1 MGTDANKDTLP
12 THLGMWDA
20 VSIIIGIVVGAGI
33 YETPPM
39 VFKNLGGPWMMLGAW
54 AVAGLLSFIGALC
67 YAELATTYPQ
77 TGGDYV
83 YLTRAYGR
91 WLGFLFGWAQ
101 LAVILTANIGMMT
114 FIFADYGARLFQPAT
129 STGGWWETSFG
140 WMYRKDFAWM
150 WAGLA
155 VVVLTFLNILGVRA
169 GKLTQ
174 NILTATKV
182 VGLLAIII
190 AGLCWPSN
198 ESMEPSPPAGGL
210 SSQNAAIATAVG
222 LSASPDS
229 AILASGRAGLLAPL
243 PISIAFAMVLIF
255 LTYGGWND
263 AAYVAAELHDGR
275 KNIPRAL
282 LLGVVGIVVIYL
294 LVNLAYL
301 RGLGYDAARNS
312 SAIAA
317 DVLARPLGSL
327 GSWGTRVMSLLVMI
341 SALGA
346 ANGLIFTGARV
357 ALTLGREHAIFGWL
371 GHWHARRGAPYVAL
385 LTQAAI
391 SLAMIGVVGI
401 PAGQQLMDKL
411 FSMLALPRV
420 GWEGQNGFS
429 TLLRCTAPIFW
440 LFFLL
445 TGLSLFILRFKD
457 SGRFSQRPFSVPLY
471 PLTPIIFCATCGYM
485 LYSGINYAWTL
496 GLIGA
501 GLLIVGLPVY
511 FISETMEKD
520 KPLAHPAPGETH
532 FPVGPDLPASGIQP
546 DIRSV
551 TPRRETP

>member
-39 VFKNLGGPWMMLGAW
+39 VFKNLGGPWMTLGAW
-54 AVAGLLSFIGALC
+54 AVAGLLSLIGALC
-67 YAELATTYPQ
+67 YAELATSYPL

-114 FIFADYGARLFQPAT
+114 FIFADYAAKLF
-129 STGGWWETSFG
+129 GLDKSFG
-140 WMYRKDFAWM
+140 WL
-150 WAGLA
+150 WAGAA
-155 VVVLTFLNILGVRA
+155 VLVLTFLNILGVRA
-169 GKLTQ
+169 GKTTQ
-174 NILTATKV
+174 NVLTATKV
-182 VGLLAIII
+182 LGLAAIIV
-190 AGLCWPSN
+190 AGLCWPATA
-198 ESMEPSPPAGGL
+198 SMEPTPPA
-210 SSQNAAIATAVG
+210 
-222 LSASPDS
+222 
-229 AILASGRAGLLAPL
+229 AGAPV
-243 PISIAFAMVLIF
+243 SINLAFAMVLVF

-263 AAYVAAELHDGR
+263 AAYVAAELRDGR
-275 KNIPRAL
+275 RNIPRAL
-282 LLGVVGIVVIYL
+282 VLGTGAIVVIYL
-294 LVNLAYL
+294 LVNYAYL
-301 RGLGYDAARNS
+301 RGLGYDAASGS

-317 DVLARPLGSL
+317 DVLGRAFGDLGTVAHVLAGDDL
-327 GSWGTRVMSLLVMI
+327 GPWRRQWLD
-341 SALGA
+341 
-346 ANGLIFTGARV
+346 FHRRRV

-520 KPLAHPAPGETH
+520 KPLAQPAPGETQ